1 MMFKK
6 FRSEK
11 VDTTNI
17 SKNKALFNKLWY
29 NHLVTTLQLLK
40 IKFGV
45 LENIGSHLISSC
57 PTYPSTHPTPKKPH
71 EIK

>member
-6 FRSEK
+6 FHSEK
-11 VDTTNI
+11 VDTANI
-17 SKNKALFNKLWY
+17 SKNKALFNKLY
-29 NHLVTTLQLLK
+29 HLVDCVAI
-40 IKFGV
+40 IKKNIGV

-57 PTYPSTHPTPKKPH
+57 PTYPSTHPTPKRPH